1 MIEHFTNENYLD
13 SKNHKLQSSNKF
25 ELEQNI
31 ITSDPNVIPNGF
43 NEDNYNNT
51 VMNKNEVNNSNKV
64 NNTNQLL
71 QDIPLDINNFPSV
84 SNDLNTPE
92 ISPSV
97 SDNFPKEENTP
108 LTNYL
113 NEVVG
118 ANKNKQDRKNIQ
130 KLKKLSKMN
139 KNKRNNMII
148 GNELME
154 VFPISLIIAF
164 LIFILLL
171 IYVIGFKG

>member
-25 ELEQNI
+25 ELEENI

-43 NEDNYNNT
+43 NEDNNNNEIINT
-51 VMNKNEVNNSNKV
+51 NEVNNDNEILDNIPV
-64 NNTNQLL
+64 N
-71 QDIPLDINNFPSV
+71 IAPFPSV
-84 SNDLNTPE
+84 SEDLNSPE

-118 ANKNKQDRKNIQ
+118 ANKNKQERKNIQ
-130 KLKKLSKMN
+130 ELKKLSKMN
-139 KNKRNNMII
+139 KNERNNMII

-164 LIFILLL
+164 IIFILLL

>member
-43 NEDNYNNT
+43 IEE
-51 VMNKNEVNNSNKV
+51 NKNEVINNDEV

-71 QDIPLDINNFPSV
+71 QDIPLDVNNFPSI
-84 SNDLNTPE
+84 SDNLNTPE

-118 ANKNKQDRKNIQ
+118 ANKNKQDRKTINE
-130 KLKKLSKMN
+130 LKKLSKMN
-139 KNKRNNMII
+139 KNERNNMII

-164 LIFILLL
+164 IIFILLL

>member
-43 NEDNYNNT
+43 IEE
-51 VMNKNEVNNSNKV
+51 NKNEVINNDEV

-71 QDIPLDINNFPSV
+71 QDIPFNVNNFPSV
-84 SNDLNTPE
+84 SDNLNTPE

-118 ANKNKQDRKNIQ
+118 ANKNKQDRKTINE
-130 KLKKLSKMN
+130 LKKLSKMN
-139 KNKRNNMII
+139 KNERNNMII

-164 LIFILLL
+164 IIFILLL

>member
-25 ELEQNI
+25 ELEENI

-43 NEDNYNNT
+43 NKDNINNQVINT
-51 VMNKNEVNNSNKV
+51 NEVKNNNEILDNIPVNKA
-64 NNTNQLL
+64 
-71 QDIPLDINNFPSV
+71 PFPSV
-84 SNDLNTPE
+84 SEDLNSPE

-97 SDNFPKEENTP
+97 SDNLPKEENTP

-113 NEVVG
+113 NEIVG
-118 ANKNKQDRKNIQ
+118 SSKNKQDRKNIQ
-130 KLKKLSKMN
+130 ELKKLSKMN
-139 KNKRNNMII
+139 KNERNNMII

-164 LIFILLL
+164 IIFILLL